1 MFESIQK
8 ETCMR
13 KLPAFI
19 LLFAA
24 FSTHAASEPCPEV
37 LGLGVLAKTTDKEML
52 RKLDELGCR
61 YTHYRGIPHAYEI
74 PDAACLGLPEDHRV
88 RFTVDIDRYM
98 LNSAAVEFPRTS
110 KYGFDFY
117 EDALER
123 KYGKPYRPA
132 RTTAK
137 FREVLWKTDHW
148 GIVLHRDHAGDHGTI
163 MYMSA
168 RHLERFLDNLR
179 HDEERK
185 EAEIRRIL

>member
-1 MFESIQK
+1 
-8 ETCMR
+8 MR

-52 RKLDELGCR
+52 RRLDELGCR

-98 LNSAAVEFPRTS
+98 LNSAA
-110 KYGFDFY
+110 G
-117 EDALER
+117 
-123 KYGKPYRPA
+123 
-132 RTTAK
+132 
-137 FREVLWKTDHW
+137 EVLWKTDHW

-185 EAEIRRIL
+185 KAEIRRIL